1 MPSWTASV
9 ITVFQTVDNSP
20 IFRLPVA
27 LANLFVLLEIEIKYQ
42 SILMLLEEF

>member
-1 MPSWTASV
+1 MLFWMALV

-27 LANLFVLLEIEIKYQ
+27 LANQFLLLEIKYQ